1 MCCRSFDDQPFDK
14 TVTRHHQVL
23 SRAAQVAE
31 ILRDEIRRGLY
42 RDVLPGEW
50 ELSEHLQVSR
60 PTLRAALQIL
70 REEGKLRTVKGQ
82 RTRLIGRHV
91 RARAERG
98 PKRVSVIAASAYHL
112 MNSFSMFLIGK
123 LQPVIE
129 EAGLG
134 FEVHIDPRLDGSSMT
149 KILDRL
155 AARSDFACCVQLG
168 GSPSIQAWFHR
179 RRIPLIVVGKALFQR
194 PVYSLGTDHGAICRH
209 AIATMARRGIS
220 RVALIVPHPTA
231 SDSAYRGDAW
241 GEVFSRTTRDFGITG
256 RTFEMDIEAWGILP
270 TMKRL
275 LEAFSLPMGVLVERP
290 KHVLAV
296 TSYLLKTQRS
306 IPDDVSLISLGYDPF
321 MDYLTPSIAHYR
333 VDWDVF
339 AKRLIRMT
347 LHLAMEGRLP
357 SRPTLL
363 MSNFHDG
370 ESLIQR
376 AVSRGTAS

>member
-1 MCCRSFDDQPFDK
+1 
-14 TVTRHHQVL
+14 
-23 SRAAQVAE
+23 
-31 ILRDEIRRGLY
+31 
-42 RDVLPGEW
+42 
-50 ELSEHLQVSR
+50 
-60 PTLRAALQIL
+60 
-70 REEGKLRTVKGQ
+70 
-82 RTRLIGRHV
+82 
-91 RARAERG
+91 
-98 PKRVSVIAASAYHL
+98 
-112 MNSFSMFLIGK
+112 
-123 LQPVIE
+123 
-129 EAGLG
+129 
-134 FEVHIDPRLDGSSMT
+134 
-149 KILDRL
+149 
-155 AARSDFACCVQLG
+155 
-168 GSPSIQAWFHR
+168 
-179 RRIPLIVVGKALFQR
+179 
-194 PVYSLGTDHGAICRH
+194 
-209 AIATMARRGIS
+209 
-220 RVALIVPHPTA
+220 
-231 SDSAYRGDAW
+231 
-241 GEVFSRTTRDFGITG
+241 
-256 RTFEMDIEAWGILP
+256 MDIEAWGILP